1 MAHEKDCARLERVIH
16 RLWILCF
23 IMFLTLAITNYMW
36 WRYES
41 QWEVVEETTEQTV
54 TQDVDTGRF
63 GDAVVAG
70 IGDIHILR
78 DHYCDGMTYEELAD
92 IHNLHVNTI
101 KHIIYKNEWKILKH
115 LNLQA

>member
-1 MAHEKDCARLERVIH
+1 MEEEKYISQMAHEKDCARLERVIH

-41 QWEVVEETTEQTV
+41 QFDVVEEVTEQTV

-70 IGDIHILR
+70 IGDIHNGESKTDGNNE
-78 DHYCDGMTYEELAD
+78 DHETLSQKEE
-92 IHNLHVNTI
+92 
-101 KHIIYKNEWKILKH
+101 EKI
-115 LNLQA
+115 ND

>member
-41 QWEVVEETTEQTV
+41 QWEVVEEVTERTI

-70 IGDIHILR
+70 VGDI
-78 DHYCDGMTYEELAD
+78 YNGESKADGNNEDNETLSQKEE
-92 IHNLHVNTI
+92 
-101 KHIIYKNEWKILKH
+101 EKI
-115 LNLQA
+115 ND